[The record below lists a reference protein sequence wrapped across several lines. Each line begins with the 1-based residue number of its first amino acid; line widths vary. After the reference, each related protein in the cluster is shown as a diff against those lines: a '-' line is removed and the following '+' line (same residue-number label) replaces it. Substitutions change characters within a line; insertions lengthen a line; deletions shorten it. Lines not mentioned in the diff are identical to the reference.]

1 MTRALFWE
9 LCGLPFECSPRPLFF
24 VRCACLL
31 LFACFLDVVVCLG
44 RRLSVLCLDAGI
56 KGFIFSARAFS
67 FLDTPA
73 RQTLMSQPAAAAAAA
88 NLEGVLLGGGTAE
101 YGFRRRP
108 PPPTFSEGCKTEEA
122 AAFGRRRRPLL

>member
-1 MTRALFWE
+1 MTRALFWQ
-9 LCGLPFECSPRPLFF
+9 LCGLPFERCPRLLFF
-24 VRCACLL
+24 VRRACLL

-44 RRLSVLCLDAGI
+44 RRLSVMFGRRHQRIL
-56 KGFIFSARAFS
+56 FSARAFS

-73 RQTLMSQPAAAAAAA
+73 RQTLMSQPTAAAAAA
-88 NLEGVLLGGGTAE
+88 NLEGVLLGGGTAG

-108 PPPTFSEGCKTEEA
+108 PPPTFSGGCKTEEA